1 MKAEEKKKI
10 KDKFGKDPVEF
21 SVAMDGLAIFV
32 HETSKLQ
39 EISLPELKSIYTGK
53 VKAWS
58 ALAKP

>member
-1 MKAEEKKKI
+1 
-10 KDKFGKDPVEF
+10 
-21 SVAMDGLAIFV
+21 MDGLAIFV

-53 VKAWS
+53 VKTWS